1 MNVLDAMR
9 LFGECGFEFLP
20 ETDLQK
26 RPGLEVV
33 MTVGLHLCALEMT
46 DQQLDTLACIAL
58 AGQLPEFFP
67 LQQWIRAVK
76 KSFLSQEVVTCA
88 TRAQWNEVCTMLQAV
103 NTTEISLR
111 SKNGT
116 TLWTRASPRLPIPV
130 DDEFPLQV
138 LTPPLTR
145 DHAQM
150 PEVVHIEATG
160 LGGKDLGVEGP
171 WDISIRTDPEQQNV
185 YGPSLA
191 TVEDIVIEPCQSG
204 GTSTKHVTSLGMSKA
219 TREFLT
225 LHYFALDSAEWWEQ
239 ILGELLPNAQ
249 FPAAVIRRTF
259 AYQMFMAA
267 HIAPS
272 HRRPPHP
279 VLEDSLCLI
288 ADLLFGNGMDRYVG
302 AMQRPDSPLE
312 VNVRGFSAGSYS
324 GLAFLHILWSIPRVT
339 TKGCLGAIACPPS
352 LLSMSRAKKEDLLHL
367 IHFESDSLCS
377 CKPGPQQ
384 IRDCCTSFTYIT
396 NEIASYK
403 GHFGPDEHDYSHWMA
418 LNLPHGSYTLRVLL
432 FIRPEAASK
441 ARRDATP
448 LRLIS
453 WLSYKLNPE
462 LEQFIE
468 QAMEHLSTWKE
479 TEGGNVLTMG
489 KDAIPQGETINSEVE
504 LRDRLIDLVSVG
516 NLKHKPEAL
525 FTLFRQ
531 FLTRISLP
539 RLIHFLD
546 LVLPQ
551 LTPVQA
557 AWAGE
562 EKTLWSCHHIRS
574 LREKQSDATPRV
586 QISYFFSSHD
596 SVHHVRIQW
605 NGNPLLLFSDPTMV
619 EALPVEHFR
628 QQASHMTHQQHL
640 QMGLRKGMA
649 ILIYYVV
656 ENTHYQAV
664 LIAEESVMNRGR
676 RGENRLW
683 KRVTPSVTEFA
694 WLPPNIAESFC
705 KCTL

>member
-1 MNVLDAMR
+1 M
-9 LFGECGFEFLP
+9 EW
-20 ETDLQK
+20 K
-26 RPGLEVV
+26 
-33 MTVGLHLCALEMT
+33 
-46 DQQLDTLACIAL
+46 
-58 AGQLPEFFP
+58 
-67 LQQWIRAVK
+67 
-76 KSFLSQEVVTCA
+76 
-88 TRAQWNEVCTMLQAV
+88 
-103 NTTEISLR
+103 
-111 SKNGT
+111 
-116 TLWTRASPRLPIPV
+116 
-130 DDEFPLQV
+130 
-138 LTPPLTR
+138 
-145 DHAQM
+145 
-150 PEVVHIEATG
+150 VH
-160 LGGKDLGVEGP
+160 
-171 WDISIRTDPEQQNV
+171 
-185 YGPSLA
+185 
-191 TVEDIVIEPCQSG
+191 
-204 GTSTKHVTSLGMSKA
+204 GTSPSELTLKDKMSMGLLWQRWRTLLLNPVSQVA
-219 TREFLT
+219 QAPSMSPPSFLT

-279 VLEDSLCLI
+279 VWEDSLCLI

-302 AMQRPDSPLE
+302 AMQGPDSPLE

-377 CKPGPQQ
+377 WKPGPQQ

-453 WLSYKLNPE
+453 WLNYKLNPE

-489 KDAIPQGETINSEVE
+489 KDAIPQGE

-525 FTLFRQ
+525 FTLFLQ
-531 FLTRISLP
+531 FLTRISFP

-551 LTPVQA
+551 LKPVQA

-562 EKTLWSCHHIRS
+562 EKTLWSCHHIRW

-596 SVHHVRIQW
+596 SVHHIRIQW
-605 NGNPLLLFSDPTMV
+605 NGNPLLLFSDPIMV

-705 KCTL
+705 KNALTDRTYCAFDTPYLGLDTKNFVADVFVENILYSGDTRSADDLSVFTKMAPERLCSGCGLRVDEPFAPIATGERKKLFYAAQELLTFVLHEVSAQTLSEEEAALQIALRPCRSSSHGLVPEDHDCHKRECCCPCFREALSPVGAP